1 MTDQIN
7 ISTRRKS
14 RTMAM
19 QALYQWAMSGDEL
32 QSIEAQYFE
41 HNNLAKVDV
50 EYFRDILFGVPKFLN
65 EIDTAISEHIDR
77 KLTEINPIELA
88 VLRVATFEL
97 LKRLDIPYKVVIKE
111 ALNLAMSFGSSEGHK
126 FVNGV
131 LDKVAKQ
138 VRTVEI
144 QSNPNG

>member
-111 ALNLAMSFGSSEGHK
+111 SLNLAMSFGSSEGHK

>member
-65 EIDTAISEHIDR
+65 EIDTAISQNIDR
-77 KLTEINPIELA
+77 NLTEINPIELA

>member
-32 QSIEAQYFE
+32 HSIEAQYFE

>member
-65 EIDTAISEHIDR
+65 EIGTAISQHIDR

-111 ALNLAMSFGSSEGHK
+111 ALNLAMNFGSSEGHK